1 MTLAELEKAFTT
13 LARQNLKGYKI
24 CLFIDGLDEYVGDQL
39 EIVDLFK
46 TITSYSSI
54 IKAVISSR
62 PEPTFVEAFHS
73 SPKLR
78 VENLT
83 AGDIDHYVRS
93 KLLSHSKMQ
102 SQMHRSSEL
111 GARLVNS
118 IASKAC
124 GVFLW
129 VFLVVRSLR
138 EWLSD
143 GSEPEDLERIIET
156 YPEELHELYEHMFK
170 RMKPLHRAEAFRLF
184 QAIHHAQN
192 VESKIPTALRLSFM
206 ERDQPDRSI
215 HSPLEILITEDLQ
228 ERLSSFET
236 RLRSRG
242 CGLFEVQYFERLSS
256 RETSHIREGRVTF
269 LHRTVSDFLNE
280 PGVRQVIERETLQ
293 FSSEIYERLIAS
305 ILYSFKAWRFFHLK
319 TPYEWKKFIG
329 EITAFLVYCQR
340 CEPKIGSKQIEYI
353 EEFDRSLT
361 RFWQVRALET
371 RSRAQGMTLGNYEYH
386 WAESLL
392 AELRLKLTAEPDD
405 DPLLSLAAR
414 YGLCTYVFQKLRT
427 RPSPGSNFLNTGGRS
442 MVVRLSYWAMH
453 HGSLRVQHFKIIE
466 SFLVSGLKINAKS
479 SGPTTAW
486 ERTPW
491 QELLYL
497 QSKSLPSRT
506 VQLSTAVRADD
517 GDQTEIEVSEVERL
531 DVWTQLVELFL
542 KFGAELDVSFKPFR
556 EATRGR
562 TAREV
567 ILEIITTLETGQGLS
582 SEESAIMQQ
591 SKIRIEQ
598 LLAEQPAKT
607 AKINLSNLSAND
619 HSLTN
624 SICSSSQNSS
634 INGDGP
640 VSFRHRKSRLSTA
653 SKKSQVTKPDGPAEP
668 ASPTPVVTRI
678 DQPCYRCKAIE
689 ELTEIGFGPSEVF
702 QAIEKAGVGYDVP
715 ALTTWILDKKS
726 DGTRVAPRPPATI
739 SPISRRANEPKIM
752 RAVSG
757 QPRDSMTKQWSV
769 VARQGITPKKQDDI
783 VGAEWVTKSQ
793 KVKSRMSKAKSAISE
808 ENTQGNASGSA
819 AGAIELNGG
828 TFTWFLEPKSQSQH
842 TTTLSAEQK
851 KRLEEF
857 VKSMGL

>member
-1 MTLAELEKAFTT
+1 MTLAELKKAFTT
-13 LARQNLKGYKI
+13 LARQNLKGCKI

-73 SPKLR
+73 SPQLR

-93 KLLSHSKMQ
+93 KLLSHSKMR
-102 SQMHRSSEL
+102 SQMHRGSEL

-129 VFLVVRSLR
+129 VFLVVRLLL
-138 EWLSD
+138 ECLSD
-143 GSEPEDLERIIET
+143 GSYPEDLERIIET
-156 YPEELHELYEHMFK
+156 YPKELHELYEHMFK
-170 RMKPLHRAEAFRLF
+170 RMKSLHRAEAFRLF

-215 HSPLEILITEDLQ
+215 HSPLEILTTEDLQ

-236 RLRSRG
+236 RLRSRC

-340 CEPKIGSKQIEYI
+340 CEPEIGSKQIEYI
-353 EEFDRSLT
+353 EEFDGRLT
-361 RFWQVRALET
+361 HFWQVRALET

-392 AELRLKLTAEPDD
+392 GELRLKLTAEPDD

-414 YGLCTYVFQKLRT
+414 YGLCAYAFQKLRT
-427 RPSPGSNFLNTGGRS
+427 RSSPESNFLNTGGRA

-453 HGSLRVQHFKIIE
+453 HSSLRVQHFKIIE

-506 VQLSTAVRADD
+506 IQLSTAVRADH

-542 KFGAELDVSFKPFR
+542 KFGAELDVSFRPFR

-567 ILEIITTLETGQGLS
+567 ILEIMTTLETGQGLS
-582 SEESAIMQQ
+582 SEESATMQK

-607 AKINLSNLSAND
+607 AKINLSNLSAHG

-640 VSFRHRKSRLSTA
+640 VSFRHRKSRLSTP

-668 ASPTPVVTRI
+668 ASPTPIVSRI

-689 ELTEIGFGPSEVF
+689 GLTEIGFGPSEVF

-715 ALTTWILDKKS
+715 ALMTWILDKKS
-726 DGTRVAPRPPATI
+726 DGTRVTPRPPATI
-739 SPISRRANEPKIM
+739 SCRANEPKIT
-752 RAVSG
+752 RPVPG
-757 QPRDSMTKQWSV
+757 QSRDSMTKQWSV

-783 VGAEWVTKSQ
+783 VGAEWVTKPQ
-793 KVKSRMSKAKSAISE
+793 KVKSRRSEAKSAISA
-808 ENTQGNASGSA
+808 ENTQGNASDSA

-828 TFTWFLEPKSQSQH
+828 TFTWFLEPKSQFPH